1 MVSRRRSREDSL
13 SREASL
19 RIKANRRMEA
29 ADTTASR
36 VPTAS
41 RAPRG
46 MDSRAPTA
54 SRAPRGILSRTR
66 SRLAPAATVLHSS
79 PTRTTRPP
87 RPRLRD
93 GRGSD
98 PAAGRLN
105 LINGV
110 VRAKLT
116 EASAG

>member
-36 VPTAS
+36 VP
-41 RAPRG
+41 RG
-46 MDSRAPTA
+46 MDSRVPTA

-98 PAAGRLN
+98 PAAGHPN